1 MNLEKWDL
9 FHGISVLAGL
19 VVFHLTGSI
28 VPVILIIS
36 LSVLWLWVSQ
46 WHSISQYKPAGGYA
60 NLLTLFRMILVI
72 SITAFSNFLS
82 LRTLGILY
90 IIPVSLDTLDGFL
103 ARRLNQKSSFGALFD
118 METDA
123 LFVALAGLV
132 LVEKL
137 AADAW
142 ILPVVYMRYI
152 YVLVIYSAGLHG
164 RQEKRTRFGPVVA
177 VIMFISL
184 LAGYLLPTDPAR
196 ILLILACSLV
206 TISFGY
212 SFVTLFATRRNP

>member
-9 FHGISVLAGL
+9 FHCISVLTGL
-19 VVFHLTGSI
+19 VVFHLTGTI
-28 VPVILIIS
+28 IPVILIIS
-36 LSVLWLWVSQ
+36 LSLLWLWVSQ

-60 NLLTLFRMILVI
+60 NLVTLFRMILVI
-72 SITAFSNFLS
+72 SITAFSNFFS
-82 LRTLGILY
+82 LRTLGILF
-90 IIPVSLDTLDGFL
+90 IIPVSLDALDGFL

-132 LVEKL
+132 LVEKH

-152 YVLVIYSAGLHG
+152 YVLVIHSAGFHG
-164 RQEKRTRFGPVVA
+164 RPEKWTRFGPVIA

-184 LAGYLLPTDPAR
+184 LAGYLLPPDLAR
-196 ILLILACSLV
+196 ILMVLACCLV
-206 TISFGY
+206 VISFGY
-212 SFVTLFATRRNP
+212 SFFSLFSTCR

>member
-9 FHGISVLAGL
+9 LHCLSVLAGM
-19 VVFHLTGSI
+19 VVFHLTGTI

-46 WHSISQYKPAGGYA
+46 WHSISQFKPAGGYA
-60 NLLTLFRMILVI
+60 NLVTLVRMILVI
-72 SITAFSNFLS
+72 SITAFSEILS
-82 LRTLGILY
+82 LRTLGLLY
-90 IIPVSLDTLDGFL
+90 IIPVSLDALDGFL
-103 ARRLNQKSSFGALFD
+103 ARKLNQKSSFGAMFD

-123 LFVALAGLV
+123 LFVALAGSI
-132 LVEKL
+132 LVEKH

-142 ILPVVYMRYI
+142 ILPAVYMRYV
-152 YVLVIYSAGLHG
+152 YVLVILAAGLHG
-164 RQEKRTRFGPVVA
+164 RPEKRTRFGPVVA

-184 LAGYLLPTDPAR
+184 LAVYLLPTDPAR

-206 TISFGY
+206 IISFGY
-212 SFVTLFATRRNP
+212 SFFSLFVTRRNP